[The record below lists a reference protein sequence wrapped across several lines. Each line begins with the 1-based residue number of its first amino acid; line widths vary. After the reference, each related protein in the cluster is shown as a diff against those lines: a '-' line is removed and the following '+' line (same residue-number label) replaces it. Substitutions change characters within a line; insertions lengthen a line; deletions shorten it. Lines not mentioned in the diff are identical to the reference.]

1 MKMKLHDTTYFKVDE
16 FLRSETA
23 EKLDIDNTPTDHEI
37 IENIQYTMEYLNK
50 VREEFGE
57 PIYVN
62 SGYRCKALNEAV
74 GGSKNSYHMT
84 GLAVDLRWNPR
95 LFEFM
100 MSNCHFD
107 KLIREKSKK
116 TFWIHVQLKRNI
128 EEEQNRVIYMT
139 VK

>member
-1 MKMKLHDTTYFKVDE
+1 MKKLHDTTYFKVDE

-23 EKLDIDNTPTDHEI
+23 EKLGIDNTPSDHEI

-62 SGYRCKALNEAV
+62 SGYRCKALNDAV

-84 GLAVDLRWNPR
+84 GLAVDIRWNPR

-107 KLIREKSKK
+107 KLIREKAKK

>member
-1 MKMKLHDTTYFKVDE
+1 MKLNDTTYFKVEE
-16 FLRSETA
+16 FIHSETA
-23 EKLDIDNTPTDHEI
+23 EKLGIDNTPTDNEI

-84 GLAVDLRWNPR
+84 GLAVDLRWNPK
-95 LFEFM
+95 LFDFM

-116 TFWIHVQLKRNI
+116 TFWIHVQLKRNP
-128 EEEQNRVIYMT
+128 EEEQNKIIYMT

>member
-1 MKMKLHDTTYFKVDE
+1 MKLIDTKYFKVEE
-16 FLRSETA
+16 FIYSETA
-23 EKLDIDNTPTDHEI
+23 EKLGIDNTPTDHEI
-37 IENIQYTMEYLNK
+37 IENIQYTMEYLNN

-62 SGYRCKALNEAV
+62 SGYRCKELNEAV

-84 GLAVDLRWNPR
+84 GLAVDLRWNPK
-95 LFEFM
+95 LFDFM

-116 TFWIHVQLKRNI
+116 TFWIHVQLKRNT
-128 EEEQNRVIYMT
+128 EEEQNKIIYMT
-139 VK
+139 AK

>member
-1 MKMKLHDTTYFKVDE
+1 MKKLHDTTYFKVDE

-23 EKLDIDNTPTDHEI
+23 EKLGIDNTPTDHEI

-84 GLAVDLRWNPR
+84 GLAVDIRWNPR

-100 MSNCHFD
+100 MSNWHFD

-116 TFWIHVQLKRNI
+116 TYWIHVQLKQNI

>member
-1 MKMKLHDTTYFKVDE
+1 MKLRDVQYFKVDE

-23 EKLDIDNTPTDHEI
+23 DKLAIDNTPTDHEI

-62 SGYRCKALNEAV
+62 SGYRCPELNKAV

>member
-1 MKMKLHDTTYFKVDE
+1 MKLIDTKYFKVEE
-16 FLRSETA
+16 FIHSETA
-23 EKLDIDNTPTDHEI
+23 EKLGIDNTPTDNEI

-84 GLAVDLRWNPR
+84 GLAVDLRWNPK
-95 LFEFM
+95 LFDFM

-116 TFWIHVQLKRNI
+116 TFWIHVQLKRNP
-128 EEEQNRVIYMT
+128 EEEQNKIIYMT

>member
-1 MKMKLHDTTYFKVDE
+1 MKLRDVQYFKVDE

-23 EKLDIDNTPTDHEI
+23 DKLAIDNTPTDHGI

-62 SGYRCKALNEAV
+62 SGYRCPELNKAV

>member
-116 TFWIHVQLKRNI
+116 TFWIHAQLKRNI

>member
-1 MKMKLHDTTYFKVDE
+1 MKMKLLDTTYFKVDE

>member
-1 MKMKLHDTTYFKVDE
+1 MKKLHDTTYFKVDE

-23 EKLDIDNTPTDHEI
+23 EKMGIDNTPTDHEI

>member
-1 MKMKLHDTTYFKVDE
+1 MKLIDTTYFKVEE
-16 FLRSETA
+16 FIYSETA
-23 EKLDIDNTPTDHEI
+23 EKLGIDNTPTDNEI
-37 IENIQYTMEYLNK
+37 IENIQYTMEYLNN

-62 SGYRCKALNEAV
+62 SGYRCKELNEAV

-84 GLAVDLRWNPR
+84 GLAVDLRWNPK
-95 LFEFM
+95 LFDFM

-116 TFWIHVQLKRNI
+116 TFWIHVQLKRNT
-128 EEEQNRVIYMT
+128 EEEQNKIIYMT
-139 VK
+139 AK